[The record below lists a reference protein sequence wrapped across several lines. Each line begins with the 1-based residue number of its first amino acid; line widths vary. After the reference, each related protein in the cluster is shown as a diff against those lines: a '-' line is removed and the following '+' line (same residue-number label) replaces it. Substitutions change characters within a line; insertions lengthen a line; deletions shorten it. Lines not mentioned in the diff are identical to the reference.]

1 MKKKIAIT
9 IDEEILK
16 KVEQLA
22 KEEDRNVSSQINNIL
37 KKFFKESE

>member
-9 IDEEILK
+9 IDEEILE
-16 KVEQLA
+16 KVEKLA
-22 KEEDRNVSSQINNIL
+22 VEEDRNVSSQINNIL

>member
-9 IDEEILK
+9 IDEEILEK
-16 KVEQLA
+16 IEKLA
-22 KEEDRNVSSQINNIL
+22 EEEDRNVCSQINNIL